1 MRPSRCEK
9 PVPEADWHVFAFHI
23 TKPIDMRAI
32 WTGSIG
38 FGLVNIPIKL
48 YSAVEE
54 SSLDLDMLDK
64 KDHANIRFKR
74 VNENTGKEVAWQNI
88 VRGYLLNERYVVLD
102 DADFEKASPEKTK
115 HIEITQFIDETE
127 IDSTYFELP
136 YYLEPEKTGTRA
148 YVLLRDALEK
158 TGKAGVGMFVMHK
171 REHICIIKAK
181 DDVLVL
187 NRIRFPQEIRSS
199 KDLKLPATKSKPA
212 ELKMAVNLIDQ
223 LTEPFDPKRY
233 KDDYTGKLMKI
244 IEAKA
249 KGKKAPFKPMKV
261 VHSKTQ
267 DLMDQLKASLSTSKK
282 KAS

>member
-1 MRPSRCEK
+1 
-9 PVPEADWHVFAFHI
+9 
-23 TKPIDMRAI
+23 MRAI

-38 FGLVNIPIKL
+38 FGLVNIPIKM

-54 SSLDLDMLDK
+54 STLDLDMLDK
-64 KDHANIRFKR
+64 KDHSNIRFKR
-74 VNENTGKEVAWQNI
+74 VNENTGKEVAWGNI
-88 VRGYLLNERYVVLD
+88 VRGYLYNDRYVILD
-102 DADFEKASPEKTK
+102 ETDFEKAMPERTK
-115 HIEITQFIDETE
+115 HVEITQFIDEKE
-127 IDSTYFELP
+127 IDSTYFEVP
-136 YYLEPEKTGTRA
+136 YYLEPAKGGERA

-158 TGKAGVGMFVMHK
+158 TGKAGIGMFVMHK
-171 REHICIIKAK
+171 KEHVAIIKAL

-199 KDLKLPATKSKPA
+199 KELKIPSSKTKPN

-233 KDDYTGKLMKI
+233 KDDYTDKLMKV

-249 KGKKAPFKPMKV
+249 KGKKTPFKPMKV
-261 VHSKTQ
+261 VHSKTT
-267 DLMDQLKASLSTSKK
+267 DLMDQLKASLTSSKR